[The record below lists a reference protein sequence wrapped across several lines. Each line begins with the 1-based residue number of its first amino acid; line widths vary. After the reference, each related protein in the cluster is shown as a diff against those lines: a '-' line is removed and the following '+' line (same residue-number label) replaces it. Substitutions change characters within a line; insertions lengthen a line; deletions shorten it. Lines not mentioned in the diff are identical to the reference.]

1 MKSKDLRRC
10 SLLAL
15 TLAVLSLASC
25 QTDSSSSLFSSVSS
39 SSSSSSSSESSSSAS
54 SSSSS
59 STSSTSTTTSDSTYV
74 GPDTT
79 EIPPDPVPSEDSST
93 MSPSDRVPFPNE
105 VIGRGDVNIHFYSQ
119 LGGNYDSFYF
129 WKSYDI
135 GATGYSFPFRS
146 EKESV
151 EGLEGDY
158 LFDSVSLFFGTT
170 YSAYRNFYL
179 EDGDNAVVQFSISE
193 DDFFSGFLGYDTAS
207 DPEGMIQSGDASF
220 AELEIVAGMDIYAV
234 EKLDGTI
241 ALATTLEG
249 LDSILHPDVTEPVG
263 PEDESERQDFNIFF
277 YSAYGSES
285 RNQVHLWGT
294 GIEGVDFPLVRPT
307 VTFPELGNNSYV
319 FSRIY
324 LDFDKTYTDTNG
336 QEFQITAENLFDG
349 FLVNNSEDIANDK
362 TIDLSIDKERL
373 VQNADGSYDIYVME
387 YFYGEV
393 GTTIYYSLE
402 DVRKELPKNVA
413 DETEGDVNIH
423 FFSTYA
429 SSDSRDLA
437 ALYSKD
443 DRTNGFGF
451 DMPAYTESVEGLPYL
466 FSTIHLNFNMRY
478 KGYNYDGSSM
488 ENTVYGDTFLTLE
501 SLSQIDTLKVGNS
514 TNFGGDKTLELDL
527 SSILND
533 SATAPVDVYVIELD
547 YSSPMIFSEEE
558 LQDYIEAFNSIR
570 VVNFYF
576 TSPSNWDM
584 LYLWGTEID
593 AYSFYGEDVTL
604 EGTDLSFKQ
613 VTLVVG
619 EERKAASAGW
629 FDLATSK
636 EVDYTLTTDTIP
648 TMAIVRSS
656 AYTGDNQQSA
666 DLALPT
672 PVKDV
677 EGVVNYYIVVG
688 QEENKPGAA
697 IYTSLSDLLSA

>member
-1 MKSKDLRRC
+1 M
-10 SLLAL
+10 
-15 TLAVLSLASC
+15 
-25 QTDSSSSLFSSVSS
+25 
-39 SSSSSSSSESSSSAS
+39 
-54 SSSSS
+54 SS
-59 STSSTSTTTSDSTYV
+59 STTTTSDSTYD

-79 EIPPDPVPSEDSST
+79 EIPPDPVPSENSST
-93 MSPSDRVPFPNE
+93 TSTEDQVPFPNE
-105 VIGRGDVNIHFYSQ
+105 VEGRGDVNFHFFSQ

-146 EKESV
+146 EKESI
-151 EGLEGDY
+151 EGLEGEY

-179 EDGDNAVVQFSISE
+179 QGGDNAVVQFSISE

-220 AELEIVAGMDIYAV
+220 ADLEIVAGMDIYAV

-241 ALATTLEG
+241 ALATTVEE
-249 LDSILHPDVTEPVG
+249 LDEILNPEVTGPVG
-263 PEDESERQDFNIFF
+263 PEDESEWQDFNIYF

-294 GIEGVDFPLVRPT
+294 GIAGVDFPLVRPT
-307 VTFPELGNNSYV
+307 VTFPELEDNSYL

-324 LDFDKTYTDTNG
+324 LDFDKTYTDSNG
-336 QEFQITAENLFDG
+336 VTFQITAENLFDG
-349 FLVNNSEDIANDK
+349 FLVNNSADVENDK

-373 VQNADGSYDIYVME
+373 VQNEDGSYDIYVME

-429 SSDSRDLA
+429 QNDSRDQA

-443 DRTNGFGF
+443 DKTAGFGF
-451 DMPAYTESVEGLPYL
+451 AMPEYTDTVEGLPYL
-466 FSTIHLNFNMRY
+466 FSTIHLNLGTRY
-478 KGYNYDGSSM
+478 LGANYDGSSM
-488 ENTVYGDTFLTLE
+488 ENVTYGETFLTLE

-527 SSILND
+527 SSVLND

-672 PVKDV
+672 PVKDE
-677 EGVVNYYIVVG
+677 EGVVNYYIVITDG
-688 QEENKPGAA
+688 GDKPGAT

>member
-25 QTDSSSSLFSSVSS
+25 QTETSSSLASSVSS
-39 SSSSSSSSESSSSAS
+39 SSSFSSSESSSSAS

-59 STSSTSTTTSDSTYV
+59 STSSTTTTTSDSTYV

-79 EIPPDPVPSEDSST
+79 EIPPDPVPSEESST
-93 MSPSDRVPFPNE
+93 TSPSDTVPFPNE
-105 VIGRGDVNIHFYSQ
+105 VVGRGDVNIHFYSQ

-151 EGLEGDY
+151 EGLEGEY
-158 LFDSVSLFFGTT
+158 LFDSVSLFFGTE

-179 EDGDNAVVQFSISE
+179 EGGDNAVVRFSISE

-220 AELEIVAGMDIYAV
+220 ADLEIVAGMDIYAV

-241 ALATTLEG
+241 ALATTVEE
-249 LDSILHPDVTEPVG
+249 LDEILNPEVTGPVG
-263 PEDESERQDFNIFF
+263 PEDESEKQDLNIYF
-277 YSAYGSES
+277 YSAYGNES

-294 GIEGVDFPLVRPT
+294 DIAGVDFPLVRPT
-307 VTFPELGNNSYV
+307 VTFPELEDNSYL

-324 LDFDKTYTDTNG
+324 LDFDKTYTDSNG
-336 QEFQITAENLFDG
+336 VTFQITAENLFDG
-349 FLVNNSEDIANDK
+349 FLVNNSADVANDK
-362 TIDLSIDKERL
+362 TIDLTLDKERL
-373 VQNADGSYDIYVME
+373 VQNADGSYDVYVME
-387 YFYGEV
+387 YFYGAV
-393 GTTIYYSLE
+393 GTTVYYSLDE
-402 DVRKELPKNVA
+402 VKAELPKEVA

-429 SSDSRDLA
+429 QNDSRDQA

-443 DRTNGFGF
+443 DKTAGFGF
-451 DMPAYTESVEGLPYL
+451 SMPEYTDTVEGLPYS
-466 FSTIHLNFNMRY
+466 FSTIHLNFGTRY
-478 KGYNYDGSSM
+478 LGANYDGSSM
-488 ENTVYGDTFLTLE
+488 ENVTYGETFLTLE

-527 SSILND
+527 SSVLND

-547 YSSPMIFSEEE
+547 YNSPMIFSEEE
-558 LQDYIEAFNSIR
+558 LQEYIESFNDIQTI
-570 VVNFYF
+570 NFYF
-576 TSPSNWDM
+576 ASPSNWDM
-584 LYLWGTEID
+584 LYLWGTDIA
-593 AYSFYGEDVTL
+593 AYSFFGEEV
-604 EGTDLSFKQ
+604 EVPGTELSFRR
-613 VTLVVG
+613 VTLVVDETTTAYEG
-619 EERKAASAGW
+619 WYTAGVSEAS
-629 FDLATSK
+629 
-636 EVDYTLTTDTIP
+636 DYTLTTDTIP
-648 TMAIVRSS
+648 TMAIVRSAS
-656 AYTGDNQQSA
+656 FSGDDQQSA
-666 DLALPT
+666 DLALPA
-672 PVKDV
+672 PVAV
-677 EGVVNYYIVVG
+677 EGVANYYIVITDG
-688 QEENKPGAA
+688 GNKPGAA
-697 IYTSLSDLLSA
+697 IYTSLDDLLAA